1 MGTMSVDFMVMGRLC
16 RRSCRKSPNH
26 AFHAGSK
33 WMIRQSPTLRRLGNI
48 NIAAAHCRRA
58 LRRSQSTT
66 MRKPSSKDEGSW
78 KLLAVAMGLEPLE
91 PRGRGW

>member
-1 MGTMSVDFMVMGRLC
+1 MMSVDFMVMGSVC

-26 AFHAGSK
+26 AFHAGSN
-33 WMIRQSPTLRRLGNI
+33 WMIRQSPTVRQLGTM

-66 MRKPSSKDEGSW
+66 MRKRSYKDEGSW
-78 KLLAVAMGLEPLE
+78 KLLAVATSLEPLE